1 MRVPSVEAR
10 QEIERHFHDD
20 RARSRRCHDPHD
32 FYAAGGLDDVWRA
45 FLSRIGPLRGR
56 TVLDFGCGE
65 GWAAAE
71 YARRG
76 AIVHSFDISIESVR
90 KVACSRIHPAV
101 MAGECLA
108 YRVGS
113 FDLVLGVG
121 ILHHTD
127 LSLVSREVA
136 GVLRPGGRA
145 LFIEPLAH
153 NPLLRAFRALTP
165 GRRTPTERPMTMRQ
179 IREFTR
185 PFRWASFSG
194 YLLTSIIPQ
203 GLLWATGNRSLF
215 RTSLRVTEVIDR
227 WLLSTVPALH
237 RYCWTSI
244 IEVRR

>member
-1 MRVPSVEAR
+1 MTVPSVEAR
-10 QEIERHFHDD
+10 QEIERHFHDH
-20 RARSRRCHDPHD
+20 RAKSRPDNDPHD

-45 FLSRIGPLRGR
+45 FLSRVGPLNGR

-76 AIVHSFDISIESVR
+76 AVVHSFDISIESVR
-90 KVACSRIHPAV
+90 KLGGARIHRAV
-101 MAGECLA
+101 MAGERLG
-108 YRVGS
+108 YRTDS

-153 NPLLRAFRALTP
+153 NPLLRGFRAVTP
-165 GRRTPTERPMTMRQ
+165 GRRTPTERPMTMSQ
-179 IREFTR
+179 VREFTR
-185 PFRWASFSG
+185 TFRLANFHG
-194 YLLTSIIPQ
+194 YQLTSIIPQ

-215 RTSLRVTEVIDR
+215 RMGLRLTEAIDC
-227 WLLSTVPALH
+227 WLLARVPALH
-237 RYCWTSI
+237 PYCWTSI
-244 IEVRR
+244 IEVGK